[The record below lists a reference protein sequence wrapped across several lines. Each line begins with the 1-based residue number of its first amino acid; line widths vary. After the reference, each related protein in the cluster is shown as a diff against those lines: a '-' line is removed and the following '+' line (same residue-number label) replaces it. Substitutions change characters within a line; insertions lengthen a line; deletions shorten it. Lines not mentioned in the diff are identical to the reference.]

1 MLVLI
6 NLVLYTSTLRAFAN
20 VYSQLRF
27 TFNDSVVKKHI
38 LLGYFSRMASPP
50 ESPIEDIVY
59 ELEPTRMPKVIPVA
73 LDDLCRETKFSK
85 QEIRVMYRGFKT
97 FVSFHVHCE

>member
-59 ELEPTRMPKVIPVA
+59 ELEPTRMPKECPEGVVHEECFKDIYA
-73 LDDLCRETKFSK
+73 KFFPHGSK
-85 QEIRVMYRGFKT
+85 FYKF
-97 FVSFHVHCE
+97 